1 MLRFVARRVILLA
14 LSAWLV
20 ASAAFVLGQLAQGDE
35 ATQSLGFA
43 GNPATLARIRQLRG
57 LDRPLS
63 ERYVAWNAR
72 LARLDFGTSI
82 RFGRPVG
89 PLVADR
95 AANTTL
101 LAVSAFLLAAV
112 LGLAGGMVT
121 GSRPGSVPA
130 AVVRGLSIVLLS
142 CPPLL
147 ASILLVW
154 AAVVT
159 GALPAGGIESAEAG
173 ASFLARLA
181 DVAHHL
187 PLPALALGL
196 PLAAVIERVAA
207 QAIREALAEPSIVA
221 ARARG
226 VPERDIRWRHALRLA
241 AAPILA
247 VAGTVAGAMLSGS
260 VAVELVTSWPG
271 LGGLTFAAL
280 TARDADLAAGCA
292 IAAALGLGLAIL
304 AGDVALAA
312 VDPRVR
318 LDAPRRE
325 ELVA

>member
-35 ATQSLGFA
+35 ATQSLGFG
-43 GNPATLARIRQLRG
+43 GNPATLARIRQMRG

-101 LAVSAFLLAAV
+101 LAASAFVLAAI

-121 GSRPGSVPA
+121 GSRPGSVA
-130 AVVRGLSIVLLS
+130 AAFVRGLSIVLLS

-154 AAVVT
+154 VAVVT
-159 GALPAGGIESAEAG
+159 GALPAGGIESAQAG
-173 ASFLARLA
+173 TTFLARLA

-207 QAIREALAEPSIVA
+207 QAIGEALAEPSIVG

-292 IAAALGLGLAIL
+292 IAAALGLGLALL

-318 LDAPRRE
+318 PDARPRE
-325 ELVA
+325 EIVA